1 MGRHHPRK
9 RFGQHFLH
17 DRRVIEQLIGVIA
30 PARDETLIEIGPGLG
45 ALTVPLLERQANL
58 IVVELD
64 RDLIAHLQNLK
75 MRYPGLT
82 VLNQDALTLD
92 LARISHHPSTA
103 DADPLAVTNA
113 GEKCGLAREKIR
125 IVGNLPYNIS
135 SPLLFH
141 FMDQGEYIRSMTFM
155 LQQEVVDRICAEP
168 NQSDYSRLSVM
179 TQYYCTV
186 EKRFNVDAAA
196 FSPPPK
202 VMSSVITLV
211 PETDIDSA
219 LFASIVKQAFSQR
232 RKILKNNLGQWL
244 DTEDYLQLGISPGQ
258 RAQELTLQQFK
269 AMTRHMMSK
278 DQADGEPG
286 CG

>member
-30 PARDETLIEIGPGLG
+30 PARDETLIEIGPGRG

-75 MRYPGLT
+75 TRYPGLT
-82 VLNQDALTLD
+82 VLNQDALTLE
-92 LARISHHPSTA
+92 LS
-103 DADPLAVTNA
+103 
-113 GEKCGLAREKIR
+113 GLTREKVR

-135 SPLLFH
+135 SPRLFH

-168 NQSDYSRLSVM
+168 NRSDYSRLSVM
-179 TQYYCTV
+179 ARYYCAV
-186 EKRFNVDAAA
+186 EKHFNVDAAA

-202 VMSSVITLV
+202 VMSPVITLV
-211 PETDIDSA
+211 PKTPETDIDSA

-244 DTEDYLQLGISPGQ
+244 DTEDYVQLGISPGQ

-269 AMTRHMMSK
+269 AITRHMMSK
-278 DQADGEPG
+278 NPADGEPD